1 MSNVTN
7 MSYMF
12 HCASSFNQDVSE
24 WDVSNVTNMSYMFH
38 CASSFN
44 QDVSEWDVSNVTDI
58 YYSSSFN
65 QDVSNFRRQES
76 GVEFSKLKVGDKVDC
91 LDSSNRWAE
100 AEIIKISKS
109 TKQVLVSYLYWGNE
123 WDEWVSD
130 VSYNLAPLK
139 THTYYAGG
147 PLEIGF
153 RVEVLHDNVW
163 REGFIMNKKGDKV
176 SMQFIVVLLIDWYI
190 FLCLSDQSVL

>member
-1 MSNVTN
+1 M
-7 MSYMF
+7 
-12 HCASSFNQDVSE
+12 
-24 WDVSNVTNMSYMFH
+24 
-38 CASSFN
+38 
-44 QDVSEWDVSNVTDI
+44 
-58 YYSSSFN
+58 
-65 QDVSNFRRQES
+65 
-76 GVEFSKLKVGDKVDC
+76 EFSKLKVGDKVDC